1 MGEGCSLSKYQNV
14 ENKGN
19 LLDIAQVTGHKT
31 MQMVKRYAH
40 LTKKHTAQL
49 LENTTNKMFSKIQAN
64 PKAGINELRK

>member
-1 MGEGCSLSKYQNV
+1 
-14 ENKGN
+14 
-19 LLDIAQVTGHKT
+19 
-31 MQMVKRYAH
+31 MQMVKKYSL